1 MMVLND
7 VSTVAIQREYGIIIT
22 LGLANTDK
30 LKSQVMDTA
39 WGSGVSIRPIMN
51 SISSASSNINLAY
64 FS

>member
-39 WGSGVSIRPIMN
+39 WVVGFP
-51 SISSASSNINLAY
+51 Y
-64 FS
+64 DQ